1 MPTHIHEYSPR
12 IQIQNLT
19 MYEILRFVHG
29 NQYELSLH

>member
-1 MPTHIHEYSPR
+1 MRTNIHKYSHR

-29 NQYELSLH
+29 N